1 MKLGGFKT
9 KNRKRQEGENANSKI
24 TYQELFDAAEFFEE
38 DPRARSNDWVLARKF
53 VDWKNLHNMP
63 TKEIIERVIRFL
75 DSWGCYDRSIEDRQT
90 IHTGLRQD
98 WDWANICSESNI
110 SDTPHFRLQF

>member
-63 TKEIIERVIRFL
+63 TKEIIEL
-75 DSWGCYDRSIEDRQT
+75 GLLRSIDRRSAN
-90 IHTGLRQD
+90 HTYWITPRLGLGQ
-98 WDWANICSESNI
+98 
-110 SDTPHFRLQF
+110 HLFRE